1 MMVASEFANI
11 EQWSELIP
19 DVFDSLLFFDP
30 AHLETSADYA
40 RGRCPTALEAAAL
53 EARMKDAGVE
63 SMCSG
68 YLVLRLAE
76 ESPPR
81 RFLRELPPASSPDE
95 GYLEREAVREEIR
108 DATAAFHRRR
118 GRYL

>member
-1 MMVASEFANI
+1 ME
-11 EQWSELIP
+11 E
-19 DVFDSLLFFDP
+19 
-30 AHLETSADYA
+30 
-40 RGRCPTALEAAAL
+40 PTPPGDRKKRPGGEGVAAL

-76 ESPPR
+76 EAPPR